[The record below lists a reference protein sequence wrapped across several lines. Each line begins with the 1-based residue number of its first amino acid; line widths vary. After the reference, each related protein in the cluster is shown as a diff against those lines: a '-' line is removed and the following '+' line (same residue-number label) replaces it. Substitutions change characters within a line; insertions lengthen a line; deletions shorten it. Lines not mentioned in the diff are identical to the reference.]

1 MAQLVFASSNAHK
14 IEEVSAIL
22 GSSVELTGLEQIG
35 IHHDLIEDADTL
47 EGNARRKA
55 WQVWEWSG
63 KNCFADDTGLEV
75 EALNGAPG
83 VYSARFAGPQRNN
96 AENRAR
102 LLRELDGK
110 TNRRARFRT
119 VFCLIQDGREYLF
132 EGIVEGVILNEERG
146 SGGFGYDALFC
157 PEGSE
162 RSFAEM
168 TPEEKN
174 ALSHR
179 ARAAEKMAEFLKK
192 G

>member
-1 MAQLVFASSNAHK
+1 M
-14 IEEVSAIL
+14 
-22 GSSVELTGLEQIG
+22 
-35 IHHDLIEDADTL
+35 
-47 EGNARRKA
+47 
-55 WQVWEWSG
+55 QVWEWSG
-63 KNCFADDTGLEV
+63 MNCFADDTGLEV

-83 VYSARFAGPQRNN
+83 VYSARFAGPQCNS
-96 AENRAR
+96 ADNRAR
-102 LLRELDGK
+102 LLRDLDGK

-119 VFCLIQDGREYLF
+119 VFCLIQNGREHLF
-132 EGIVEGVILNEERG
+132 EGTVHGVILTEERG

>member
-1 MAQLVFASSNAHK
+1 
-14 IEEVSAIL
+14 
-22 GSSVELTGLEQIG
+22 
-35 IHHDLIEDADTL
+35 
-47 EGNARRKA
+47 
-55 WQVWEWSG
+55 
-63 KNCFADDTGLEV
+63 
-75 EALNGAPG
+75 
-83 VYSARFAGPQRNN
+83 
-96 AENRAR
+96 
-102 LLRELDGK
+102 
-110 TNRRARFRT
+110 
-119 VFCLIQDGREYLF
+119 VFCLIQEGREYLF
-132 EGIVEGVILNEERG
+132 EGTVEGVILTEERG